1 MISIEILGL
10 RGYHETELLK
20 ANLIKALEH
29 FEVETQIAEVTDVD
43 ALVNTH
49 VDGIPALLVNGEVL
63 VQNEIPEV
71 RDLELMLENVLQKEK
86 STTMKKIITS
96 TDFSATSM
104 EGFQFALKLASLLD
118 ASVELV
124 HIYSGTFSPD
134 QPIIMQTAPTQ
145 HEAVVRHLKNF
156 QKKGLESMESL
167 NGNMPPITSKAI
179 LGFPE
184 IELVKFSSEEDC
196 YMIVMSTS
204 GSHGISGKL
213 FGTISTHV
221 ARKAHCPVMLIPRET
236 VFKKFRHILYASN
249 FEAVDEKNIRRLT
262 SFAEK
267 FKANIHFVHV
277 STDKNGSPAFKEVEE
292 RIMNIIF
299 EEGNPGYSFEMT
311 EVNSDS
317 IVEGLNKYSEEK
329 KIDLVVM
336 VSPHRHFI
344 ESLFHR
350 STTTAFAFNTSLPV
364 MVLH

>member
-49 VDGIPALLVNGEVL
+49 VDGIPALVVNGEIL

-71 RDLELMLENVLQKEK
+71 KDLELMLKSVLDKDK
-86 STTMKKIITS
+86 SADMKKIITS

-104 EGFQFALKLASLLD
+104 EGFRFAMKLASLMD

-124 HIYSGTFSPD
+124 HVYSGTFSPD

-156 QKKGLESMESL
+156 EKKGIESMGTL
-167 NGNMPPITSKAI
+167 NGKLPEVNSKAV

-184 IELVKFSSEEDC
+184 VELVKFSNEEDC

-221 ARKAHCPVMLIPRET
+221 ARKANCPVMLIPRET
-236 VFKKFRHILYASN
+236 EFGAFRHILYASN
-249 FEAVDEKNIRRLT
+249 FEAVDEKNIKRLT
-262 SFAEK
+262 KFAEN
-267 FKANIHFVHV
+267 FNANIHFVHV
-277 STDKNGSPAFKEVEE
+277 STGKSDSVGFKEVEE
-292 RIMNIIF
+292 RIMNLIF
-299 EEGNPGYSFEMT
+299 NDGAPAYSFEMT
-311 EVNSDS
+311 EVNSES
-317 IVEGLNKYSEEK
+317 IVEGLNKYAEEK
-329 KIDLVVM
+329 NIDLVVM
-336 VSPHRHFI
+336 VSPHRHFL

-350 STTTAFAFNTSLPV
+350 STTTAFAFNSSLPV
-364 MVLH
+364 LVLH